1 MQKDEI
7 NIKSEIKE
15 LVTQSGVNFY
25 RCYQCEMCSNGC
37 NLLSLMDFSP
47 HQIVRLLQWGQIEEA
62 LESKTIWLCV
72 GCYRCA
78 STCPMGV
85 DIPALM
91 DELRYKAL
99 ATGKISLPNMVT
111 FHQAVLSTI
120 YRYGRTHK
128 LEIMLKYNL
137 RQRNWFRDWSLGW
150 RMLLKDKIELLP
162 SKIGVRSEVRRIFGA
177 HDL

>member
-1 MQKDEI
+1 
-7 NIKSEIKE
+7 
-15 LVTQSGVNFY
+15 
-25 RCYQCEMCSNGC
+25 
-37 NLLSLMDFSP
+37 MDLFP
-47 HQIVRLLQWGQIEEA
+47 HQVVRLLLWGQIKEA

-99 ATGKISLPNMVT
+99 ATGKISLPNMVA
-111 FHQAVLSTI
+111 FHQAVVSTI

-137 RQRNWFRDWSLGW
+137 RQGKWFKDLPLGW

-162 SKIGVRSEVRRIFGA
+162 SKIDARSEVRRVFGGS
-177 HDL
+177 